1 MKNVLLFFIAT
12 FLVSSVSVYAQTK
25 LKSLSDISLNSPDKF
40 ELGESETEWS
50 SNLPAGL
57 PDDIAKLIPGS
68 FMIGLLA
75 DVSFPF
81 GDAFK
86 TYSGTGY
93 SGHVFAGY
101 SVLNTLLI
109 TLKVGYIKFGEKESD
124 LNLGILPKVAQEGYT
139 LTQTNSQIPILFGGQ
154 YIFGI
159 DPSCM
164 SCISGSL
171 AQPYVGFQMGVFFKT
186 YKQTENYPDYSGL
199 GKISQTTA
207 SIESSSTETI
217 FGIVPTVGSYYD
229 ISENIKLNFSI
240 EYSYLFKE
248 AGDKGS
254 RNIDFLSINAG
265 AAYVFK

>member
-1 MKNVLLFFIAT
+1 MKKVLLLIISL
-12 FLVSSVSVYAQTK
+12 FLLSSVSIYTQSK
-25 LKSLSDISLNSPDKF
+25 LKLLSDISMISPIKL
-40 ELGESETEWS
+40 EVSESETELNS
-50 SNLPAGL
+50 DLPTGLPA
-57 PDDIAKLIPGS
+57 DITKLIPGS

-81 GDAFK
+81 GEDFK
-86 TYSGTGY
+86 TYAGTGF

-101 SVLNTLLI
+101 SVLNTLLL
-109 TLKVGYIKFGEKESD
+109 TLKVGYIKFGEKETD
-124 LNLGILPKVAQEGYT
+124 LTQFFKIAQEDYT
-139 LTQTNSQIPILFGGQ
+139 ITQTNSQIPILFGGQ

-207 SIESSSTETI
+207 SIESTSSETI
-217 FGIVPTVGSYYD
+217 FGVVPTVGSYYD
-229 ISENIKLNFSI
+229 ISENIKLNFNI
-240 EYSYLFKE
+240 EYSYLFEK
-248 AGDKGS
+248 AGDDGS
-254 RNIDFLSINAG
+254 SNISFLSINAG
-265 AAYVFK
+265 AAYSFK